1 MFHIKENG
9 HHFLCGK
16 KQVKNDVFISA
27 KGAVQA
33 RLSEFCCPECKSKFY
48 EQLEKLAKVS
58 VNYDQEYSN
67 T

>member
-16 KQVKNDVFISA
+16 KQVKNDVFIST

-33 RLSEFCCPECKSKFY
+33 RLSEHCCPVCKKEFQ
-48 EQLEKLAKVS
+48 EQLIKLAKVT
-58 VNYDQEYSN
+58 VNHDQEHSN
-67 T
+67 N